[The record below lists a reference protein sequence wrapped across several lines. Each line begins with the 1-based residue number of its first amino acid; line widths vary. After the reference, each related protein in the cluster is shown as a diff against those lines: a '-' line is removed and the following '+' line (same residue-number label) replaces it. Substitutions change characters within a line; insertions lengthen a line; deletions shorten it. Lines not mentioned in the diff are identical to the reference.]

1 MGCGRS
7 WILAVT
13 LIFVFLLSTLSVSA
27 VEVIKREKPLEA
39 PTGNIMSPMQ
49 GVFDF
54 LMAWWLPLLIVGILF
69 IGMMWFLNWWKTQK
83 EKENIFLLDYVRTKA
98 LCKHQANKKRVDE
111 KPFWIYLLAFGIFIS
126 VLLFVIAL
134 ITDDISSFLLAIGIG
149 MVSLIVSGLLKF
161 SKLFAQYDIIQ
172 VAGSFG
178 TKIIGYYTG
187 DCITS
192 DGFRNFLCWNR
203 RKYVFWKNEFII
215 KVNLNKTCKIESFN
229 QETKAREVV
238 EYELP
243 VDLII
248 EGEDAIIIKGEGLD
262 VSGYYYYPIM
272 RDLDTGDIVNMDLIA
287 FAKSRDVAMLD
298 TLYQQTEDFV
308 RVQREAINLNP
319 NVRYVARTQG
329 QTVEAGSSQT

>member
-1 MGCGRS
+1 MSSTKNIYMGCGRS

-161 SKLFAQYDIIQ
+161 SKLFDSILQ
-172 VAGSFG
+172 
-178 TKIIGYYTG
+178 
-187 DCITS
+187 
-192 DGFRNFLCWNR
+192 N
-203 RKYVFWKNEFII
+203 
-215 KVNLNKTCKIESFN
+215 
-229 QETKAREVV
+229 
-238 EYELP
+238 
-243 VDLII
+243 
-248 EGEDAIIIKGEGLD
+248 
-262 VSGYYYYPIM
+262 
-272 RDLDTGDIVNMDLIA
+272 
-287 FAKSRDVAMLD
+287 
-298 TLYQQTEDFV
+298 
-308 RVQREAINLNP
+308 
-319 NVRYVARTQG
+319 
-329 QTVEAGSSQT
+329 